1 MKLIYCWITYNHL
14 SLITE
19 VLGPF
24 PENKIY
30 VSNKFFL
37 LCCCDLLGAL
47 GVVTIGN
54 GLLRLCT
61 VSGLAVGVI
70 EPMNVVMVVLWLKAD
85 LSSRTTQR

>member
-19 VLGPF
+19 ALGPF

-37 LCCCDLLGAL
+37 LCLCDVLGAL
-47 GVVTIGN
+47 GVVTICN
-54 GLLRLCT
+54 GLLRLCI

-70 EPMNVVMVVLWLKAD
+70 GPMNV
-85 LSSRTTQR
+85 